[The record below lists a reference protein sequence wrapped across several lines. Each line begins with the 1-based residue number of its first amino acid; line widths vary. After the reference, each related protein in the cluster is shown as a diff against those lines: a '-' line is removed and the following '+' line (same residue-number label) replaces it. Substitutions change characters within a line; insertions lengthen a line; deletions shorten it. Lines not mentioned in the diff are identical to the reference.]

1 MTTARFP
8 IDAATSP
15 GGRTA
20 ADSTAPLPIPVLRPL
35 LPDADRL
42 LPYLRR
48 IDANR
53 TYSNFGP
60 LACEFEDRIAALLA
74 QGPGT
79 VVSAGSGLAAL
90 VGAILATAGRA
101 TPARPLALIPAYTF
115 VASAAAVELCGYQP
129 HLVDIDADTWMMDAS
144 ALRRHALLDRVG
156 LVMPVAAMGRPVE
169 LAPWSAFARDTGI
182 AVVVDAAASIESL
195 QRHPDRYL
203 GDVPVAL
210 SFHATKSLCTGEG
223 GAVVSSDT
231 ALVARALRALN
242 FGFHTSR
249 DCQSASTNGKLSE
262 YHAAIGLAELDGW
275 PAKQDAF
282 RRVSRRYHAAFAAR
296 GWPDRL
302 HPPAELGT
310 NRMLWLADE
319 AAQAA
324 RACAALERAGI
335 GFRFWYGLGLQRQT
349 YYADIARDPLP
360 ATENLAP
367 RLVGL
372 PFAQDL
378 PDADIDR
385 VADVVT
391 SALAAGG

>member
-1 MTTARFP
+1 LTTARFP
-8 IDAATSP
+8 FDAAPSP
-15 GGRTA
+15 GGRSA
-20 ADSTAPLPIPVLRPL
+20 AEGLAAAAIPVLRPL

-79 VVSAGSGLAAL
+79 VVSASSGLAAL
-90 VGAILATAGRA
+90 VGAILATSGRA
-101 TPARPLALIPAYTF
+101 TAARPLALIPAYTF
-115 VASAAAVELCGYQP
+115 VASAAAVELCGYVP
-129 HLVDIDADTWMMDAS
+129 HLVDIDADTWLMDAQ
-144 ALRRHALLDRVG
+144 ALRTHPLLDRVG
-156 LVMPVAAMGRPVE
+156 LVMPVAALGRPVP
-169 LAPWSAFARDTGI
+169 LAPWSAFTRDTGI
-182 AVVVDAAASIESL
+182 PVVVDAAASVESL
-195 QRHPDRYL
+195 QQQPDRYL
-203 GDVPVAL
+203 GEVPVAL

-223 GAVVSSDT
+223 GAVVSTDT

-249 DCQSASTNGKLSE
+249 DCQSPSTNGKLSE

-282 RRVSRRYHAAFAAR
+282 RRVSRRFHAAFAAR
-296 GWPDRL
+296 GWPGRL

-310 NRMLWLADE
+310 NRMLWLADD
-319 AAQAA
+319 AGQAA
-324 RACAALERAGI
+324 RACAAMELAQVGYRL
-335 GFRFWYGLGLQRQT
+335 WYGLGLHHQT
-349 YYADIARDPLP
+349 YYADAARDPLP
-360 ATENLAP
+360 ATDDLAP

-378 PDADIDR
+378 ADADIDR